1 MDAKDLRNVV
11 LLGHSG
17 AGKTSLAE
25 AALFTTKATTR
36 LGIISDGTTVSDY
49 EPEEVKRGGSI
60 QTTLVSVTDGDAKIN
75 FLDTPGYDDF
85 LGEVVSALRVVEGA
99 VIVVSAPTGVDVGT
113 ERSWNMCDSSH
124 IPRMFVVN
132 RMDRENSSFSRN
144 VADIQASFGRQCIPF
159 QIPLGDAQ
167 DFKGVISIIDPP
179 ADIPAEV
186 ADEVAAARERLIE
199 AAAESDDGLAD
210 RYLSGEEL
218 SAEEVIAGVRT
229 AVLSGELVP
238 ILATSSLGSATAP
251 EGIGINEFLGTVRS
265 FLPSPVDGRPA
276 DIFKGSDAAEYKA
289 DSGSPLAA
297 FVFKTTADP
306 FVGKLSVFRVYQG
319 TMKSNSEVWNS
330 NREQSERIGQLYLP
344 KGKSQENVT
353 EVTAGDI
360 GAIGKLNA
368 TLTGDTLASR
378 DNALTFPK
386 IQQPVGY
393 FRMAVTPASKDD
405 LDKMSMALNRIVEE
419 DPTLQFSRD
428 ANTSES
434 LITGLGDA
442 QIDVALEKIKRKF
455 GADLRVKMPRVPY
468 RETITKV
475 ANSEYRHKKQSGG
488 HGQFGHVLIRLEP
501 RDRDQGFEFAT
512 EISGGRVPKEFI
524 PSVEKGVTKALDEGS
539 LAGFPLVDLKAV
551 LYDGSYH
558 DVDSSGM
565 SFEIASIQALKQGL
579 GDAGPVLLEPVVKLS
594 INVPDA
600 YTGEVISDINVK
612 RGRILGMNP
621 DDGVTLIEAEV
632 PLAEVQRYAQDLR
645 SVSHGRGTYSL
656 EFDHYDQVPAN
667 LEPKVIEEAKRAK
680 QEESV

>member
-1 MDAKDLRNVV
+1 MDAKDLRNVA

-17 AGKTSLAE
+17 SGKTSLGE

-36 LGIISDGTTVSDY
+36 MGTISDGNTVSDF
-49 EPEEVKRGGSI
+49 EPEEVKRGSSI
-60 QTTLVSVTDGDAKIN
+60 QTTLLSIVDADAKIN

-99 VIVVSAPTGVDVGT
+99 VLVVAAPSGVDVGT
-113 ERSWNMCDSSH
+113 ERSWNMCEAAG

-132 RMDRENSSFSRN
+132 KMDRENANFARN
-144 VADIQASFGRQCIPF
+144 VSDIQASFGRQCIPF
-159 QIPLGDAQ
+159 QVPLGEAQ
-167 DFKGVISIIDPP
+167 EFKGVVSIINPP
-179 ADIPAEV
+179 ADIPAEI
-186 ADEVAAARERLIE
+186 ADEVTAARDRLIE
-199 AAAESDDGLAD
+199 AAAESDDELAD

-218 SAEEVIAGVRT
+218 SVDEVISGVRT
-229 AVLSGELVP
+229 AVLAGELVP
-238 ILATSSLGSATAP
+238 ILATSSAP
-251 EGIGINEFLGTVRS
+251 EAIGVEEFLETTRS
-265 FLPSPVDGRPA
+265 FLPSPVDGKKARLL
-276 DIFKGSDAAEYKA
+276 KGTEAAEYEVDPA
-289 DSGSPLAA
+289 APLAA

-319 TMKSNSEVWNS
+319 SVKSNSETWNS
-330 NREQSERIGQLYLP
+330 NKEQSERIGQLYLP
-344 KGKSQENVT
+344 KGKNQENVN
-353 EVTAGDI
+353 EITAGDI
-360 GAIGKLNA
+360 GAIGKLSS
-368 TLTGDTLASR
+368 TVTGDTLCSR
-378 DNALTFPK
+378 ENSVSFPK
-386 IQQPVGY
+386 IKQPVGY

-455 GADLRVKMPRVPY
+455 GADLRVKMPKVAY
-468 RETITKV
+468 RETITKIT
-475 ANSEYRHKKQSGG
+475 NSEYRHKKQSGG

-501 RDRDQGFEFAT
+501 QERDQGFEFKT
-512 EISGGRVPKEFI
+512 EVTGGRIPKEYI
-524 PSVEKGVTKALDEGS
+524 PSVEKGVTKGLDEGS

-565 SFEIASIQALKQGL
+565 SFEIASVQALKQGV
-579 GDAGPVLLEPVVKLS
+579 GDANPVLLEPVVKLS
-594 INVPDA
+594 VTVPDA
-600 YTGEVISDINVK
+600 YTGEVISDLNGK

-621 DDGVTLIEAEV
+621 DNGVTLIEAEV

-645 SVSHGRGTYSL
+645 SVSQGRGSYSL

-667 LEPKVIEEAKRAK
+667 LEPKVIEDAKRAK
-680 QEESV
+680 EEESV

>member
-1 MDAKDLRNVV
+1 MDAKDLRNVA

-17 AGKTSLAE
+17 SGKTSLGE
-25 AALFTTKATTR
+25 AALFTTKTTTR
-36 LGIISDGTTVSDY
+36 MGTISDGNTVSDF
-49 EPEEVKRGGSI
+49 EPEEVKRGSSI
-60 QTTLVSVTDGDAKIN
+60 QTTLLSIVDADAKIN

-99 VIVVSAPTGVDVGT
+99 VLVLAAPSGVDVGT
-113 ERSWNMCDSSH
+113 ERSWNMCEAAG

-132 RMDRENSSFSRN
+132 KMDRENANFARN
-144 VADIQASFGRQCIPF
+144 VSDIQASFGRQCIPF
-159 QIPLGDAQ
+159 QVPLGDAQ
-167 DFKGVISIIDPP
+167 EFKGVVSIINPP
-179 ADIPAEV
+179 ADIPAEI
-186 ADEVAAARERLIE
+186 ADEVTAARDRLIE
-199 AAAESDDGLAD
+199 AAAESDDELAD

-218 SAEEVIAGVRT
+218 SVDEVISGVRT
-229 AVLSGELVP
+229 AVLAGKLVP
-238 ILATSSLGSATAP
+238 ILATSSAP
-251 EGIGINEFLGTVRS
+251 EAIGIEEFLETTRS
-265 FLPSPVDGRPA
+265 FLPSPVDGKKA
-276 DIFKGSDAAEYKA
+276 SLLKGTEAAEYEVDPA
-289 DSGSPLAA
+289 APLAA

-319 TMKSNSEVWNS
+319 SVKSNSETWNS
-330 NREQSERIGQLYLP
+330 NKEQSERIGQLYLP
-344 KGKSQENVT
+344 KGKNQENVN
-353 EVTAGDI
+353 EITAGDI
-360 GAIGKLNA
+360 GAIGKLSS
-368 TLTGDTLASR
+368 TVTGDTLCSR
-378 DNALTFPK
+378 ENSVSFPK
-386 IQQPVGY
+386 IKQPVGY

-455 GADLRVKMPRVPY
+455 GADLRVKMPKVAY
-468 RETITKV
+468 RETITKIT
-475 ANSEYRHKKQSGG
+475 NSEYRHKKQSGG

-501 RDRDQGFEFAT
+501 QERDQGFEFKT
-512 EISGGRVPKEFI
+512 EVTGGRIPKEYI
-524 PSVEKGVTKALDEGS
+524 PSVEKGVTKGLDEGS

-565 SFEIASIQALKQGL
+565 SFEIASVQALKQGV
-579 GDAGPVLLEPVVKLS
+579 GDANPVLLEPVVKLS
-594 INVPDA
+594 VTVPDA
-600 YTGEVISDINVK
+600 YTGEVISDLNGK

-621 DDGVTLIEAEV
+621 DNGVTLIEAEV

-645 SVSHGRGTYSL
+645 SVSQGRGSYSM

-667 LEPKVIEEAKRAK
+667 LEPKVIEDAKRAK
-680 QEESV
+680 EEESV

>member
-1 MDAKDLRNVV
+1 MDAKDLRNVA

-17 AGKTSLAE
+17 SGKTSLGE

-36 LGIISDGTTVSDY
+36 MGTISDGNTVSDF
-49 EPEEVKRGGSI
+49 EPEEVKRGSSI
-60 QTTLVSVTDGDAKIN
+60 QTTLLSIVDADAKIN

-99 VIVVSAPTGVDVGT
+99 VLVLAAPSGVDVGT
-113 ERSWNMCDSSH
+113 ERSWNMCEAAG

-132 RMDRENSSFSRN
+132 KMDRENANFARN
-144 VADIQASFGRQCIPF
+144 VSDIQASFGRQCIPF
-159 QIPLGDAQ
+159 QVPLGDAQ
-167 DFKGVISIIDPP
+167 EFKGVVSIINPP
-179 ADIPAEV
+179 ADIPAEI
-186 ADEVAAARERLIE
+186 ADEVTAARDRLIE
-199 AAAESDDGLAD
+199 AAAESDDELAD

-218 SAEEVIAGVRT
+218 SVDEVISGVRT
-229 AVLSGELVP
+229 AVLAGELVP
-238 ILATSSLGSATAP
+238 ILATSSAP
-251 EGIGINEFLGTVRS
+251 EAIGVEEFLETTRS
-265 FLPSPVDGRPA
+265 FLPSPVDGKKA
-276 DIFKGSDAAEYKA
+276 SLLKGTEAAEYEVDPA
-289 DSGSPLAA
+289 APLAA

-319 TMKSNSEVWNS
+319 SVKSNSETWNS
-330 NREQSERIGQLYLP
+330 NKEQSERIGQLYLP
-344 KGKSQENVT
+344 KGKNQENVN
-353 EVTAGDI
+353 EITAGDI
-360 GAIGKLNA
+360 GAIGKLSS
-368 TLTGDTLASR
+368 TVTGDTLCSR
-378 DNALTFPK
+378 ENSVSFPK
-386 IQQPVGY
+386 IKQPVGY

-455 GADLRVKMPRVPY
+455 GADLRVKMPKVAY
-468 RETITKV
+468 RETITKIT
-475 ANSEYRHKKQSGG
+475 NSEYRHKKQSGG

-501 RDRDQGFEFAT
+501 QERDQGFEFKT
-512 EISGGRVPKEFI
+512 EVTGGRIPKEYI
-524 PSVEKGVTKALDEGS
+524 PSVEKGVTKGLDEGS

-565 SFEIASIQALKQGL
+565 SFEIASVQALKQGV
-579 GDAGPVLLEPVVKLS
+579 GDANPVLLEPVVKLS
-594 INVPDA
+594 VTVPDA
-600 YTGEVISDINVK
+600 YTGEVISDLNGK

-621 DDGVTLIEAEV
+621 DNGVTLIEAEV

-645 SVSHGRGTYSL
+645 SVSQGRGSYSM

-667 LEPKVIEEAKRAK
+667 LEPKVIEDAKRAK
-680 QEESV
+680 EEESV

>member
-1 MDAKDLRNVV
+1 MDAKDLRNVA

-17 AGKTSLAE
+17 SGKTSLGE

-36 LGIISDGTTVSDY
+36 MGTISDGNTVSDF
-49 EPEEVKRGGSI
+49 EPEEVKRGSSI
-60 QTTLVSVTDGDAKIN
+60 QTALLSIVDADAKIN

-99 VIVVSAPTGVDVGT
+99 VLVVAAPSGVDVGT
-113 ERSWNMCDSSH
+113 ERSWNMCEAAG

-132 RMDRENSSFSRN
+132 KMDRENANFARN
-144 VADIQASFGRQCIPF
+144 VSDIQASFGRQCIPF
-159 QIPLGDAQ
+159 QVPLGDAQ
-167 DFKGVISIIDPP
+167 EFKGVVSIINPP
-179 ADIPAEV
+179 ADIPAEI
-186 ADEVAAARERLIE
+186 ADEVAAARDRLIE
-199 AAAESDDGLAD
+199 AAAESDDDLAD
-210 RYLSGEEL
+210 RYLSGEQL
-218 SAEEVIAGVRT
+218 SVDEVISGVRT
-229 AVLSGELVP
+229 AVLAGELVP
-238 ILATSSLGSATAP
+238 ILATSSAP
-251 EGIGINEFLGTVRS
+251 EAIGVEEFLETTRS
-265 FLPSPVDGRPA
+265 FLPSPVDGKKARLL
-276 DIFKGSDAAEYKA
+276 KGTEAAEYEVDPA
-289 DSGSPLAA
+289 APLAA

-319 TMKSNSEVWNS
+319 SVKSNSETWNS
-330 NREQSERIGQLYLP
+330 TKEQSERIGQLYLP
-344 KGKSQENVT
+344 KGKNQENVN
-353 EVTAGDI
+353 EITAGDI
-360 GAIGKLNA
+360 GAIGKLSS
-368 TLTGDTLASR
+368 TVTGDTLCSR
-378 DNALTFPK
+378 ENSVSFPM
-386 IQQPVGY
+386 ITQPVGY

-455 GADLRVKMPRVPY
+455 GADLRVKMPKVAY
-468 RETITKV
+468 RETITKIT
-475 ANSEYRHKKQSGG
+475 NSEYRHKKQSGG

-501 RDRDQGFEFAT
+501 QERDQGFEFKT
-512 EISGGRVPKEFI
+512 EVTGGRIPKEYI
-524 PSVEKGVTKALDEGS
+524 PSVEKGVTKGLDEGS

-565 SFEIASIQALKQGL
+565 SFEIASVQALKQGV
-579 GDAGPVLLEPVVKLS
+579 GDANPVLLEPVVKLS
-594 INVPDA
+594 ITVPDA
-600 YTGEVISDINVK
+600 YTGEVISDLNGK

-621 DDGVTLIEAEV
+621 DNGATLIEAEV

-645 SVSHGRGTYSL
+645 SVSQGRGSYSM

-667 LEPKVIEEAKRAK
+667 LEPKVIEDVKRAK
-680 QEESV
+680 EEESV

>member
-1 MDAKDLRNVV
+1 MDAKDLRNVAF
-11 LLGHSG
+11 LGHSG
-17 AGKTSLAE
+17 SGKTSLGE

-36 LGIISDGTTVSDY
+36 MGAISDGNTVSDF

-60 QTTLVSVTDGDAKIN
+60 QTTLLSIIEDGSKIN
-75 FLDTPGYDDF
+75 FMDTPGYDDF

-99 VIVVSAPTGVDVGT
+99 VIVIAAPTGVDVGT
-113 ERSWNMCDSSH
+113 ERGWNMCEAAG

-132 RMDRENSSFSRN
+132 KMDRENANFARN
-144 VADIQASFGRQCIPF
+144 VSDIQASFGRKCIPF
-159 QIPLGDAQ
+159 QVPLGDAQ
-167 DFKGVISIIDPP
+167 DFKGVISIVNPP
-179 ADIPAEV
+179 ADIPAEF

-229 AVLSGELVP
+229 AVLAGELVP
-238 ILATSSLGSATAP
+238 ILATSSAP
-251 EGIGINEFLGTVRS
+251 EAIGVAEFLETTRS
-265 FLPSPVDGRPA
+265 FLPSPLDGKPA
-276 DIFKGSDAAEYKA
+276 EIFKGSDATDYKSDPA
-289 DSGSPLAA
+289 DSLAA

-319 TMKSNSEVWNS
+319 TIKSNSEVWNS

-344 KGKSQENVT
+344 KGKNQENVT
-353 EVTAGDI
+353 EITAGDI
-360 GAIGKLNA
+360 GAIGKLSS
-368 TLTGDTLASR
+368 TLTGDTICSR
-378 DNALTFPK
+378 DNAVTFLK
-386 IQQPVGY
+386 IKQPVGY

-405 LDKMSMALNRIVEE
+405 LDKMSMALSRIVEE

-428 ANTSES
+428 AGTSES

-442 QIDVALEKIKRKF
+442 QIEVALERIKRKF

-468 RETITKV
+468 RETITKT
-475 ANSEYRHKKQSGG
+475 ASSEYRHKKQSGG
-488 HGQFGHVLIRLEP
+488 HGQFGHVLLRLEP
-501 RDRDQGFEFAT
+501 QDRDQGFQFTT
-512 EISGGRVPKEFI
+512 EVTGGRVPKEYI
-524 PSVEKGVTKALDEGS
+524 PSVEKGVTKALDEGT

-565 SFEIASIQALKQGL
+565 SFEIASSQALKQGL

-594 INVPDA
+594 VTVPDA
-600 YTGEVISDINVK
+600 YTGEVISDLNVK

-621 DDGVTLIEAEV
+621 DNGVTLIEAEV

-645 SVSHGRGTYSL
+645 SVSQGRGTYSL
-656 EFDHYDQVPAN
+656 EFDHYDQVPTN
-667 LEPKVIEEAKRAK
+667 LEPKVIEDAKRAK
-680 QEESV
+680 EESV

>member
-1 MDAKDLRNVV
+1 MDAKDLRNVA

-17 AGKTSLAE
+17 SGKTSLGE
-25 AALFTTKATTR
+25 AALFTTKTTTR
-36 LGIISDGTTVSDY
+36 MGTISDGNTVSDF
-49 EPEEVKRGGSI
+49 EPEEVKRGSSI
-60 QTTLVSVTDGDAKIN
+60 QTTLLSIVDADAKIN

-99 VIVVSAPTGVDVGT
+99 VLVVAAPSGVDVGT
-113 ERSWNMCDSSH
+113 ERSWNMCEAAG

-132 RMDRENSSFSRN
+132 KMDRENANFARN
-144 VADIQASFGRQCIPF
+144 VSDIQASFGRQCIPF
-159 QIPLGDAQ
+159 QVPLGDAQ
-167 DFKGVISIIDPP
+167 EFNGVVSIINPP
-179 ADIPAEV
+179 ADIPAEI
-186 ADEVAAARERLIE
+186 ADEVAAARDRLIE
-199 AAAESDDGLAD
+199 AAAESDDELAD

-218 SAEEVIAGVRT
+218 SVDEVISGVRT
-229 AVLSGELVP
+229 AVLAGKLVP
-238 ILATSSLGSATAP
+238 ILATSSAP
-251 EGIGINEFLGTVRS
+251 EAIGIEEFLETTRS
-265 FLPSPVDGRPA
+265 FLPSPVDGKKA
-276 DIFKGSDAAEYKA
+276 SLLKGTEAAEYEVDPA
-289 DSGSPLAA
+289 APLAA

-319 TMKSNSEVWNS
+319 SVKSNSETWNS
-330 NREQSERIGQLYLP
+330 NKAQSERIGQLYLP
-344 KGKSQENVT
+344 KGKNQENVN
-353 EVTAGDI
+353 EITAGDI
-360 GAIGKLNA
+360 GAIGKLSS
-368 TLTGDTLASR
+368 TVTGDTLCSR
-378 DNALTFPK
+378 ENSVSFPK
-386 IQQPVGY
+386 IKQPVGY

-455 GADLRVKMPRVPY
+455 GADLRVKMPKVAY
-468 RETITKV
+468 RETITKIT
-475 ANSEYRHKKQSGG
+475 NSEYRHKKQSGG

-501 RDRDQGFEFAT
+501 QERDQGFEFKT
-512 EISGGRVPKEFI
+512 EVTGGRIPKEYI
-524 PSVEKGVTKALDEGS
+524 PSVEKGVTKGLDEGS

-565 SFEIASIQALKQGL
+565 SFEIASVQALKQGV
-579 GDAGPVLLEPVVKLS
+579 GDANPVLLEPVVKLS
-594 INVPDA
+594 VTVPDA
-600 YTGEVISDINVK
+600 YTGEVISDLNGK

-621 DDGVTLIEAEV
+621 DNGVTLIEAEV

-645 SVSHGRGTYSL
+645 SVSQGRGSYSM

-667 LEPKVIEEAKRAK
+667 LEPKVIEDVKRAK
-680 QEESV
+680 EAESV

>member
-1 MDAKDLRNVV
+1 MDAKDLRNVA

-17 AGKTSLAE
+17 SGKTSLGE

-36 LGIISDGTTVSDY
+36 MGTISDGNTVSDF
-49 EPEEVKRGGSI
+49 EPEEVKRGSSI
-60 QTTLVSVTDGDAKIN
+60 QTALLSIVDADAKIN

-99 VIVVSAPTGVDVGT
+99 VLVLAAPSGVDVGT
-113 ERSWNMCDSSH
+113 ERSWNMCEAAG

-132 RMDRENSSFSRN
+132 KMDRENANFARN
-144 VADIQASFGRQCIPF
+144 VSDIQASFGRQCIPF
-159 QIPLGDAQ
+159 QVPLGDAQ
-167 DFKGVISIIDPP
+167 EFKGVVSIINPP
-179 ADIPAEV
+179 ADIPAEI
-186 ADEVAAARERLIE
+186 ADEVAAARDRLIE
-199 AAAESDDGLAD
+199 AAAESDDDLAD
-210 RYLSGEEL
+210 RYLSGEQL
-218 SAEEVIAGVRT
+218 SVDEVISGVRT
-229 AVLSGELVP
+229 AVLAGELVP
-238 ILATSSLGSATAP
+238 ILATSSAP
-251 EGIGINEFLGTVRS
+251 EAIGVEEFLETTRS
-265 FLPSPVDGRPA
+265 FLPSPVDGKKARLL
-276 DIFKGSDAAEYKA
+276 KGTEAAEYEVDPA
-289 DSGSPLAA
+289 APLAA

-319 TMKSNSEVWNS
+319 SVKSNSETWNS
-330 NREQSERIGQLYLP
+330 TKEQSERIGQLYLP
-344 KGKSQENVT
+344 KGKNQENVN
-353 EVTAGDI
+353 EITAGDI
-360 GAIGKLNA
+360 GAIGKLSS
-368 TLTGDTLASR
+368 TVTGDTLCSR
-378 DNALTFPK
+378 ENSVSFPR
-386 IQQPVGY
+386 ITQPVGY

-455 GADLRVKMPRVPY
+455 GADLRVKMPKVAY
-468 RETITKV
+468 RETITKIT
-475 ANSEYRHKKQSGG
+475 NSEYRHKKQSGG

-501 RDRDQGFEFAT
+501 QERDQGFEFKT
-512 EISGGRVPKEFI
+512 EVTGGRIPKEYI
-524 PSVEKGVTKALDEGS
+524 PSVEKGVTKGLDEGS

-565 SFEIASIQALKQGL
+565 SFEIASVQALKQGV
-579 GDAGPVLLEPVVKLS
+579 GDANPVLLEPVVKLS
-594 INVPDA
+594 ITVPDA
-600 YTGEVISDINVK
+600 YTGEVISDLNGK

-621 DDGVTLIEAEV
+621 DNGVTLIEAEV

-645 SVSHGRGTYSL
+645 SVSQGRGSYSM

-667 LEPKVIEEAKRAK
+667 LEPKVIEDVKRAK
-680 QEESV
+680 EEESF

>member
-1 MDAKDLRNVV
+1 MDAKDLRNVA

-17 AGKTSLAE
+17 SGKTSLGE
-25 AALFTTKATTR
+25 AALFATKATTR
-36 LGIISDGTTVSDY
+36 MGSIGDGNTVSDF

-60 QTTLVSVTDGDAKIN
+60 QTTLLSIIGADSKIN

-99 VIVVSAPTGVDVGT
+99 VIVVAAPTGVDVGT
-113 ERSWNMCDSSH
+113 ERGWNMCESAG
-124 IPRMFVVN
+124 IPRMIVVN
-132 RMDRENSSFSRN
+132 KMDRENANFSRN

-159 QIPLGDAQ
+159 QVPLGDAQ
-167 DFKGVISIIDPP
+167 DFKGVVSIVDPP
-179 ADIPAEV
+179 TDIPAEV
-186 ADEVAAARERLIE
+186 AEEVAAARERLIE
-199 AAAESDDGLAD
+199 AAAESDDELAN

-218 SAEEVIAGVRT
+218 SPEEIISGVRT
-229 AVLSGELVP
+229 AVLTGELVP
-238 ILATSSLGSATAP
+238 ILATSSTP
-251 EGIGINEFLGTVRS
+251 EAIGVTEFLETVRS
-265 FLPSPVDGRPA
+265 FLPSPVDGKA
-276 DIFKGSDAAEYKA
+276 TDVFKGSEAAEYKTDPA
-289 DSGSPLAA
+289 SPLAA

-319 TMKSNSEVWNS
+319 VIKSNSEVWNS
-330 NREQSERIGQLYLP
+330 NQEQSERIGQLYLP
-344 KGKSQENVT
+344 KGKNQENVT
-353 EVTAGDI
+353 EITAGDI
-360 GAIGKLNA
+360 GAIGKLNS
-368 TLTGDTLASR
+368 TLTGDTLCVR
-378 DNALTFPK
+378 DNSVTFPK
-386 IQQPVGY
+386 IKQPVGY

-405 LDKMSMALNRIVEE
+405 LDKMSMALSRIVEE
-419 DPTLQFSRD
+419 DPTLHFSRD
-428 ANTSES
+428 ASTSES

-442 QIDVALEKIKRKF
+442 QIEVALEKIKRKF

-468 RETITKV
+468 RETITRT

-488 HGQFGHVLIRLEP
+488 HGQFGHVLLRLEP
-501 RDRDQGFEFAT
+501 QERDQGFEFST
-512 EISGGRVPKEFI
+512 EVTGGRVPKEYI

-594 INVPDA
+594 VTVPDA
-600 YTGEVISDINVK
+600 YTGEVISDLNGK

-621 DDGVTLIEAEV
+621 DNGVTLIEAEV

-645 SVSHGRGTYSL
+645 SVSQGRGSYSL

-667 LEPKVIEEAKRAK
+667 LEPKVIEDAKRAK
-680 QEESV
+680 GEEPV

>member
-1 MDAKDLRNVV
+1 MDAKDLRNVA

-17 AGKTSLAE
+17 SGKTSLGE

-36 LGIISDGTTVSDY
+36 MGTISDGNTVSDF
-49 EPEEVKRGGSI
+49 EPEEVKRGSSI
-60 QTTLVSVTDGDAKIN
+60 QTALLSIVDADAKIN

-99 VIVVSAPTGVDVGT
+99 VLVLAAPSGVDVGT
-113 ERSWNMCDSSH
+113 ERSWNMCEAAG

-132 RMDRENSSFSRN
+132 KMDRENANFARN
-144 VADIQASFGRQCIPF
+144 VSDIQASFGRQCIPF
-159 QIPLGDAQ
+159 QVPLGDAQ
-167 DFKGVISIIDPP
+167 EFKGVVSIINPP
-179 ADIPAEV
+179 ADIPAEI
-186 ADEVAAARERLIE
+186 ADEVASARDRLIE
-199 AAAESDDGLAD
+199 AAAESDDDLAD
-210 RYLSGEEL
+210 RYLSGEQL
-218 SAEEVIAGVRT
+218 SVDEVISGVRT
-229 AVLSGELVP
+229 AVLAGELVP
-238 ILATSSLGSATAP
+238 ILATSSAP
-251 EGIGINEFLGTVRS
+251 EAIGVEEFLETTRS
-265 FLPSPVDGRPA
+265 FLPSPVDGKKARLL
-276 DIFKGSDAAEYKA
+276 KGTEAAEYEVDPTA
-289 DSGSPLAA
+289 PLAA

-319 TMKSNSEVWNS
+319 SVKSNSETWNS
-330 NREQSERIGQLYLP
+330 TKEQAERIGQLYLP
-344 KGKSQENVT
+344 KGKNQENVN
-353 EVTAGDI
+353 EITAGDI
-360 GAIGKLNA
+360 GAIGKLSS
-368 TLTGDTLASR
+368 TVTGDTLCSR
-378 DNALTFPK
+378 ENSVSFPR
-386 IQQPVGY
+386 ITQPVGY

-455 GADLRVKMPRVPY
+455 GADLRVKMPKVAY
-468 RETITKV
+468 RETITKIT
-475 ANSEYRHKKQSGG
+475 NSEYRHKKQSGG

-501 RDRDQGFEFAT
+501 QERDQGFEFKT
-512 EISGGRVPKEFI
+512 EVTGGRIPKEYI
-524 PSVEKGVTKALDEGS
+524 PSVEKGVTKGLDEGS

-565 SFEIASIQALKQGL
+565 SFEIASVQALKQGV
-579 GDAGPVLLEPVVKLS
+579 GDANPVLLEPVVKLS
-594 INVPDA
+594 ITVPDA
-600 YTGEVISDINVK
+600 YTGEVISDLNGK

-621 DDGVTLIEAEV
+621 DNGVTLIEAEV

-645 SVSHGRGTYSL
+645 SVSQGRGSYSM

-667 LEPKVIEEAKRAK
+667 LEPKVIEDVKRAK
-680 QEESV
+680 EEESV

>member
-1 MDAKDLRNVV
+1 MDAKDLRNVA

-17 AGKTSLAE
+17 SGKTSLGE

-36 LGIISDGTTVSDY
+36 MGTISDGNTVSDF
-49 EPEEVKRGGSI
+49 EPEEVKRGSSI
-60 QTTLVSVTDGDAKIN
+60 QTTLLSIVDSDAKIN

-99 VIVVSAPTGVDVGT
+99 VLVLAAPSGVDVGT
-113 ERSWNMCDSSH
+113 ERSWNMCEAAG

-132 RMDRENSSFSRN
+132 KMDRENANFARN
-144 VADIQASFGRQCIPF
+144 VSDIQASFGRQCIPF
-159 QIPLGDAQ
+159 QVPLGDAQ
-167 DFKGVISIIDPP
+167 EFKGVVSIINPP
-179 ADIPAEV
+179 ADIPAEI
-186 ADEVAAARERLIE
+186 ADEVSAARDRLIE
-199 AAAESDDGLAD
+199 AAAESDDDLAD
-210 RYLSGEEL
+210 RYLSGEQL
-218 SAEEVIAGVRT
+218 SVDEVISGVRT
-229 AVLSGELVP
+229 AVLAGELVP
-238 ILATSSLGSATAP
+238 ILATSSAP
-251 EGIGINEFLGTVRS
+251 EAIGVEEFLETTRS
-265 FLPSPVDGRPA
+265 FLPSPVDGKKARLL
-276 DIFKGSDAAEYKA
+276 KGTEAAEYEVDPA
-289 DSGSPLAA
+289 APLAA

-319 TMKSNSEVWNS
+319 SVKSNSETWNS
-330 NREQSERIGQLYLP
+330 NKEQSERIGQLYLP
-344 KGKSQENVT
+344 KGKNQENVN
-353 EVTAGDI
+353 EITAGDI
-360 GAIGKLNA
+360 GAIGKLSS
-368 TLTGDTLASR
+368 TVTGDTLCSR
-378 DNALTFPK
+378 ENSVSFPG
-386 IQQPVGY
+386 ITQPVGY

-455 GADLRVKMPRVPY
+455 GADLRVKMPKVAY
-468 RETITKV
+468 RETITKIT
-475 ANSEYRHKKQSGG
+475 NSEYRHKKQSGG

-501 RDRDQGFEFAT
+501 QERDQGFEFKT
-512 EISGGRVPKEFI
+512 EVTGGRIPKEYI
-524 PSVEKGVTKALDEGS
+524 PSVEKGVTKGLDEGS

-565 SFEIASIQALKQGL
+565 SFEIASVQALKQGV
-579 GDAGPVLLEPVVKLS
+579 GDANPVLLEPVVKLS
-594 INVPDA
+594 ITVPDA
-600 YTGEVISDINVK
+600 YTGEVISDLNGK

-621 DDGVTLIEAEV
+621 DNGATLIEAEV

-645 SVSHGRGTYSL
+645 SVSQGRGSYSL

-667 LEPKVIEEAKRAK
+667 LEPKVIEDTKRAK
-680 QEESV
+680 EEESV

>member
-1 MDAKDLRNVV
+1 MDAKDLRNVA

-17 AGKTSLAE
+17 SGKTSLGE

-36 LGIISDGTTVSDY
+36 MGTISDGNTVSDF
-49 EPEEVKRGGSI
+49 EPEEVKRGSSI
-60 QTTLVSVTDGDAKIN
+60 QTTLLSIVDADAKIN

-99 VIVVSAPTGVDVGT
+99 VLVVAAPSGVDVGT
-113 ERSWNMCDSSH
+113 ERSWNMCEAAG

-132 RMDRENSSFSRN
+132 KMDRENANFARN
-144 VADIQASFGRQCIPF
+144 VSDIQASFGRQCIPF
-159 QIPLGDAQ
+159 QVPLGDAQ
-167 DFKGVISIIDPP
+167 EFKGVVSIINPP
-179 ADIPAEV
+179 ADIPAEI
-186 ADEVAAARERLIE
+186 ADEVSAARDRLIE
-199 AAAESDDGLAD
+199 AAAESDDDLAD
-210 RYLSGEEL
+210 RYLSGEQL
-218 SAEEVIAGVRT
+218 SVDEVISGVRT
-229 AVLSGELVP
+229 AVLAGELVP
-238 ILATSSLGSATAP
+238 ILATSSAP
-251 EGIGINEFLGTVRS
+251 EAIGVEEFLETTRS
-265 FLPSPVDGRPA
+265 FLPSPVDGKKA
-276 DIFKGSDAAEYKA
+276 SLLKGTEAAEYEVDPA
-289 DSGSPLAA
+289 APLAA

-319 TMKSNSEVWNS
+319 SVKSNSETWNS
-330 NREQSERIGQLYLP
+330 NKEQSERIGQLYLP
-344 KGKSQENVT
+344 KGKNQENVN
-353 EVTAGDI
+353 EITAGDI
-360 GAIGKLNA
+360 GAIGKLSS
-368 TLTGDTLASR
+368 TVTGDTLCSR
-378 DNALTFPK
+378 ENSVSFPK
-386 IQQPVGY
+386 IKQPVGY

-455 GADLRVKMPRVPY
+455 GADLRVKMPKVAY
-468 RETITKV
+468 RETITKIT
-475 ANSEYRHKKQSGG
+475 NSEYRHKKQSGG

-501 RDRDQGFEFAT
+501 QERDQGFEFKT
-512 EISGGRVPKEFI
+512 EVTGGRIPKEYI
-524 PSVEKGVTKALDEGS
+524 PSVEKGVTKGLDEGS

-565 SFEIASIQALKQGL
+565 SFEIASVQALKQGV
-579 GDAGPVLLEPVVKLS
+579 GDANPVLLEPVVKLS
-594 INVPDA
+594 VTVPDA
-600 YTGEVISDINVK
+600 YTGEVISDLNGK

-621 DDGVTLIEAEV
+621 DNGVTLIEAEV

-645 SVSHGRGTYSL
+645 SVSQGRGSYSM

-667 LEPKVIEEAKRAK
+667 LEPKVIEDAKRAK
-680 QEESV
+680 EGESV

>member
-1 MDAKDLRNVV
+1 MDAKDLRNVA

-17 AGKTSLAE
+17 SGKTSLGE
-25 AALFTTKATTR
+25 AALFITKATTR
-36 LGIISDGTTVSDY
+36 LGTISDGNTVSDF
-49 EPEEVKRGGSI
+49 EPEEIKRGGSI
-60 QTTLVSVTDGDAKIN
+60 QTTLISVVEGDAKIN

-99 VIVVSAPTGVDVGT
+99 VIVVAAPTGVDVGT
-113 ERSWNMCDSSH
+113 EKAWNMCEASQ

-132 RMDRENSSFSRN
+132 KMDRENAEFSKN
-144 VADIQASFGRQCIPF
+144 VSDIQASFGRQCIPF
-159 QIPLGDAQ
+159 QVPLGNAQ
-167 DFKGVISIIDPP
+167 DFKGVVSIVDPP
-179 ADIPAEV
+179 AVIPAEV
-186 ADEVAAARERLIE
+186 AEEVAAARERLIE
-199 AAAESDDGLAD
+199 AAAESDDELAD

-229 AVLSGELVP
+229 AVLAGELVP
-238 ILATSSLGSATAP
+238 ILATASAP
-251 EGIGINEFLGTVRS
+251 QGVGIEEFLETTRS
-265 FLPSPVDGRPA
+265 FLPSPLDGKKVDVTKDGNT
-276 DIFKGSDAAEYKA
+276 AEYA
-289 DSGSPLAA
+289 VDPAGPLAA
-297 FVFKTTADP
+297 FIFKTTADP

-319 TMKSNSEVWNS
+319 TVKSNSEIWNS

-344 KGKSQENVT
+344 KGKSQENVS
-353 EVTAGDI
+353 EITAGDI
-360 GAIGKLNA
+360 GAIGKLSA
-368 TLTGDTLASR
+368 SLTGDTMSTR
-378 DNALTFPK
+378 DNAVKFSQIK
-386 IQQPVGY
+386 QPVGY

-405 LDKMSMALNRIVEE
+405 LDKMSMALSRIVEE

-428 ANTSES
+428 PGTSES

-442 QIDVALEKIKRKF
+442 QIDIALERIKRKF

-468 RETITKV
+468 RETITKITK
-475 ANSEYRHKKQSGG
+475 SEYRHKKQSGG
-488 HGQFGHVLIRLEP
+488 HGQFGHVILRLEP
-501 RDRDQGFEFAT
+501 QERNLGFAFTT
-512 EISGGRVPKEFI
+512 EITGGKIPKEYI

-551 LYDGSYH
+551 LYDGSFH

-565 SFEIASIQALKQGL
+565 SFEIASIQALKQGV

-594 INVPDA
+594 VTVPDA
-600 YTGEVISDINVK
+600 YTGEVISDLNGK

-645 SVSHGRGTYSL
+645 SVSQGRGTYSL

-667 LEPKVIEEAKRAK
+667 LEPKVIEDAKRAK
-680 QEESV
+680 EESI

>member
-1 MDAKDLRNVV
+1 MDAKDLRNVA

-17 AGKTSLAE
+17 SGKTSLGE

-36 LGIISDGTTVSDY
+36 MGTISDGNTVSDF
-49 EPEEVKRGGSI
+49 EPEEVKRGSSI
-60 QTTLVSVTDGDAKIN
+60 QTALLSIVDADAKIN

-99 VIVVSAPTGVDVGT
+99 VLVLAAPSGVDVGT
-113 ERSWNMCDSSH
+113 ERSWNMCEAAG

-132 RMDRENSSFSRN
+132 KMDRENANFARN
-144 VADIQASFGRQCIPF
+144 VSDIQASFGRQCIPF
-159 QIPLGDAQ
+159 QVPLGDAQ
-167 DFKGVISIIDPP
+167 EFKGVVSIINPP
-179 ADIPAEV
+179 ADIPAEI
-186 ADEVAAARERLIE
+186 ADEVSAARDRLIE
-199 AAAESDDGLAD
+199 AAAESDDDLAD
-210 RYLSGEEL
+210 RYLSGEQL
-218 SAEEVIAGVRT
+218 SVDEVISGVRT
-229 AVLSGELVP
+229 AVLAGELVP
-238 ILATSSLGSATAP
+238 ILATSSAP
-251 EGIGINEFLGTVRS
+251 EAIGVEEFLETTRS
-265 FLPSPVDGRPA
+265 FLPSPVDGKKARLL
-276 DIFKGSDAAEYKA
+276 KGTEAAEYEVDPTA
-289 DSGSPLAA
+289 PLAA

-319 TMKSNSEVWNS
+319 SVKSNSETWNS
-330 NREQSERIGQLYLP
+330 TKEQSERIGQLYLP
-344 KGKSQENVT
+344 KGKNQENVN
-353 EVTAGDI
+353 EITAGDI
-360 GAIGKLNA
+360 GAIGKLSS
-368 TLTGDTLASR
+368 TVTGDTLCSR
-378 DNALTFPK
+378 ENSVSFPR
-386 IQQPVGY
+386 ITQPVGY

-455 GADLRVKMPRVPY
+455 GADLRVKMPKVAY
-468 RETITKV
+468 RETITKIT
-475 ANSEYRHKKQSGG
+475 NSEYRHKKQSGG

-501 RDRDQGFEFAT
+501 QERDQGFEFKT
-512 EISGGRVPKEFI
+512 EVTGGRIPKEYI
-524 PSVEKGVTKALDEGS
+524 PSVEKGVTKGLDEGS

-565 SFEIASIQALKQGL
+565 SFEIASVQALKQGV
-579 GDAGPVLLEPVVKLS
+579 GDANPVLLEPVVKLS
-594 INVPDA
+594 ITVPDA
-600 YTGEVISDINVK
+600 YTGEVISDLNGK

-621 DDGVTLIEAEV
+621 DNGVTLIEAEV

-645 SVSHGRGTYSL
+645 SVSQGRGSYSM

-667 LEPKVIEEAKRAK
+667 LEPKVIEDVKRAK
-680 QEESV
+680 EEESV

>member
-1 MDAKDLRNVV
+1 MDAKDLRNVA

-17 AGKTSLAE
+17 SGKTSLGE

-36 LGIISDGTTVSDY
+36 MGTISDGNTVSDF
-49 EPEEVKRGGSI
+49 EPEEVKRGSSI
-60 QTTLVSVTDGDAKIN
+60 QTTLLSIVDADAKIN

-99 VIVVSAPTGVDVGT
+99 VLVLAAPSGVDVGT
-113 ERSWNMCDSSH
+113 ERSWNMCEAAG

-132 RMDRENSSFSRN
+132 KMDRENANFARN
-144 VADIQASFGRQCIPF
+144 VSDIQASFGRQCIPF
-159 QIPLGDAQ
+159 QVPLGDAQ
-167 DFKGVISIIDPP
+167 EFKGVVSIINPP
-179 ADIPAEV
+179 ADIPAEI
-186 ADEVAAARERLIE
+186 ADEVTAARDRLIE
-199 AAAESDDGLAD
+199 AAAESDDELAD

-218 SAEEVIAGVRT
+218 SVDEVISGVRT
-229 AVLSGELVP
+229 AVLAGELVP
-238 ILATSSLGSATAP
+238 ILATSSAP
-251 EGIGINEFLGTVRS
+251 EAIGVEEFLETTRS
-265 FLPSPVDGRPA
+265 FLPSPVDGKKARLL
-276 DIFKGSDAAEYKA
+276 KGTEAAEYEVDPA
-289 DSGSPLAA
+289 APLAA

-319 TMKSNSEVWNS
+319 SVKSNSETWNS
-330 NREQSERIGQLYLP
+330 TKEQSERIGQLYLP
-344 KGKSQENVT
+344 KGKNQENVN
-353 EVTAGDI
+353 EITAGDI
-360 GAIGKLNA
+360 GAIGKLSS
-368 TLTGDTLASR
+368 TVTGDTLCSR
-378 DNALTFPK
+378 ENSVSFPK
-386 IQQPVGY
+386 IKQPVGY

-455 GADLRVKMPRVPY
+455 GADLRVKMPKVAY
-468 RETITKV
+468 RETITKIT
-475 ANSEYRHKKQSGG
+475 NSEYRHKKQSGG

-501 RDRDQGFEFAT
+501 QERDQGFEFKT
-512 EISGGRVPKEFI
+512 EVTGGRIPKEYI
-524 PSVEKGVTKALDEGS
+524 PSVEKGVTKGLDEGS

-565 SFEIASIQALKQGL
+565 SFEIASVQALKQGV
-579 GDAGPVLLEPVVKLS
+579 GDANPVLLEPVVKLS
-594 INVPDA
+594 VTVPDA
-600 YTGEVISDINVK
+600 YTGEVISDLNGK

-621 DDGVTLIEAEV
+621 DNGVTLIEAEV

-645 SVSHGRGTYSL
+645 SVSQGRGSYSM

-667 LEPKVIEEAKRAK
+667 LEPKVIEDAKRAK
-680 QEESV
+680 EEESV

>member
-1 MDAKDLRNVV
+1 MDAKDLRNVA

-17 AGKTSLAE
+17 SGKTSLGE
-25 AALFTTKATTR
+25 AALFTTKTTTR
-36 LGIISDGTTVSDY
+36 MGTISDGNTVSDF
-49 EPEEVKRGGSI
+49 EPEEVKRGSSI
-60 QTTLVSVTDGDAKIN
+60 QTTLLSIVDADAKIN

-99 VIVVSAPTGVDVGT
+99 VLVVAAPSGVDVGT
-113 ERSWNMCDSSH
+113 ERSWNMCEAAG

-132 RMDRENSSFSRN
+132 KMDRENANFARN
-144 VADIQASFGRQCIPF
+144 VSDIQASFGRQCIPF
-159 QIPLGDAQ
+159 QVPLGDAQ
-167 DFKGVISIIDPP
+167 EFKGVVSIINPP
-179 ADIPAEV
+179 ADIPAEI
-186 ADEVAAARERLIE
+186 ADEVTAARDRLIE
-199 AAAESDDGLAD
+199 AAAESDDELAD

-218 SAEEVIAGVRT
+218 SVDEVISGVRT
-229 AVLSGELVP
+229 AVLAGKLVP
-238 ILATSSLGSATAP
+238 ILATSSAP
-251 EGIGINEFLGTVRS
+251 EAIGIEEFLETTRS
-265 FLPSPVDGRPA
+265 FLPSPVDGKKA
-276 DIFKGSDAAEYKA
+276 SLLKGTEAAEYEVDPA
-289 DSGSPLAA
+289 APLAA

-319 TMKSNSEVWNS
+319 SVKSNSETWNS
-330 NREQSERIGQLYLP
+330 NKEQSERIGQLYLP
-344 KGKSQENVT
+344 KGKNQENVN
-353 EVTAGDI
+353 EITAGDI
-360 GAIGKLNA
+360 GAIGKLSS
-368 TLTGDTLASR
+368 TVTGDTLCSR
-378 DNALTFPK
+378 ENSVSFPK
-386 IQQPVGY
+386 IKQPVGY

-455 GADLRVKMPRVPY
+455 GADLRVKMPKVAY
-468 RETITKV
+468 RETITKITS
-475 ANSEYRHKKQSGG
+475 SEYRHKKQSGG

-501 RDRDQGFEFAT
+501 QERDQGFEFKT
-512 EISGGRVPKEFI
+512 EVTGGRIPKEYI
-524 PSVEKGVTKALDEGS
+524 PSVEKGVTKGLDEGS

-565 SFEIASIQALKQGL
+565 SFEIASVQALKQGV
-579 GDAGPVLLEPVVKLS
+579 GDANPVLLEPVVKLS
-594 INVPDA
+594 VTVPDA
-600 YTGEVISDINVK
+600 YTGEVISDLNGK

-621 DDGVTLIEAEV
+621 DNGVTLIEAEV

-645 SVSHGRGTYSL
+645 SVSQGRGSYSL

-667 LEPKVIEEAKRAK
+667 LEPKVIEDAKRAK
-680 QEESV
+680 EEESV

>member
-1 MDAKDLRNVV
+1 MDAKDLRNVA

-17 AGKTSLAE
+17 SGKTSLGE
-25 AALFTTKATTR
+25 AALFITKATTR
-36 LGIISDGTTVSDY
+36 MGAITDGNTVSDF

-60 QTTLVSVTDGDAKIN
+60 QTTLLSIVEGDAKIN

-99 VIVVSAPTGVDVGT
+99 VIVIAAPTGVDVGT
-113 ERSWNMCDSSH
+113 ERSWNMCESSQ

-132 RMDRENSSFSRN
+132 KMDRENADFSKN
-144 VADIQASFGRQCIPF
+144 VSDIQASFGRQCIPF
-159 QIPLGDAQ
+159 QVPLGNAQ
-167 DFKGVISIIDPP
+167 DFKGVVSIVNPP
-179 ADIPAEV
+179 ADIPAEI

-199 AAAESDDGLAD
+199 AAAESDDELAD

-229 AVLSGELVP
+229 AVLAGELVP
-238 ILATSSLGSATAP
+238 ILATASAP
-251 EGIGINEFLGTVRS
+251 ETIGIEEFLETTRT
-265 FLPSPVDGRPA
+265 FLPSPVDGKQA
-276 DIFKGSDAAEYKA
+276 ALLKGTEAAEYKA
-289 DSGSPLAA
+289 DSAGSLAA
-297 FVFKTTADP
+297 FIFKTTADP

-319 TMKSNSEVWNS
+319 TIKSNSEIWNS

-344 KGKSQENVT
+344 KGKNQENVA
-353 EVTAGDI
+353 EITAGDI
-360 GAIGKLNA
+360 GAIGKLSA
-368 TLTGDTLASR
+368 SVTGDTMCTR
-378 DNALTFPK
+378 DNAVTFPAIK
-386 IQQPVGY
+386 QPVGY

-405 LDKMSMALNRIVEE
+405 LDKMSMALSRIVEE

-428 ANTSES
+428 PGTSES

-442 QIDVALEKIKRKF
+442 QIDVALERIKRKF

-468 RETITKV
+468 RETITKIT
-475 ANSEYRHKKQSGG
+475 NSEYRHKKQSGG
-488 HGQFGHVLIRLEP
+488 HGQFGHVLLRLEP
-501 RDRDQGFEFAT
+501 QDRDQGFEFKT
-512 EISGGRVPKEFI
+512 EVTGGRIPKEYI
-524 PSVEKGVTKALDEGS
+524 PSVEKGVTKALDEGA

-565 SFEIASIQALKQGL
+565 SFEIASIQALKQGV
-579 GDAGPVLLEPVVKLS
+579 GDAAPVLLEPVVKLS
-594 INVPDA
+594 VTVPDA
-600 YTGEVISDINVK
+600 YTGEVISDLNGK

-621 DDGVTLIEAEV
+621 DNGVTLIEAEV

-645 SVSHGRGTYSL
+645 SVSQGRGSYTL

-667 LEPKVIEEAKRAK
+667 LESKVIEDAKRAK
-680 QEESV
+680 EESL